1 MAASLVCPSLY
12 TSASRISPD
21 FGRPQTP
28 NPINLRRP
36 KTPLLRPLKSPG
48 LRPLCAAYAVPNAD
62 NPRIY
67 RRRRRVAEGAGPRS
81 TTKDRTE
88 NPRRKQ
94 GREAPSKDARNLAEN
109 RAGGEPREQSLG
121 SVGGGLEGADL
132 MGLLQEGRV
141 EEAVGYMEQGVGAG
155 YAVFGALL
163 ESCGSSKSLDL
174 GKRVHDLLRRS
185 RFPGAVDLSEKV
197 VRMYVNCGSMRDARR
212 VFDRMREKDM
222 SSWHLMI
229 NGYAASSQGNDG
241 LLLFEQMRKAGLLP
255 DGETFTAVLAACASA
270 GAVKQGLA
278 HFDSMRKE
286 FGIVPSVEHYLGVID
301 VYGSSGHLCE
311 AWDFVEKMP
320 IEPTLEIWEAL
331 RNHARIHGDLELEDR
346 AEELLVALD
355 PSQAIAKKLPLPPRR
370 KHSAVNM
377 IGEKNKL
384 SEYRCIEP
392 YKEEVNSRGLNGQ
405 MREAGYVPD
414 TRYVLH
420 DIDEEAK
427 EQALQYHSE
436 RLAIAYGLISTPPRT
451 TLRIM
456 KNLRI
461 CGDCHN
467 AIKIMSRIV
476 GRELIVRDN
485 KRFHHFRDGQCSCG
499 DFW

>member
-1 MAASLVCPSLY
+1 MASLVSPSLY
-12 TSASRISPD
+12 ASASRISPD
-21 FGRPQTP
+21 FGHPQTP
-28 NPINLRRP
+28 NPISPRP
-36 KTPLLRPLKSPG
+36 TTLPLRPPKNPRLK
-48 LRPLCAAYAVPNAD
+48 LKPLCTYAAPNAD
-62 NPRIY
+62 NPRVY
-67 RRRRRVAEGAGPRS
+67 RRRGESAGPRS
-81 TTKDRTE
+81 TTKYGTTE
-88 NPRRKQ
+88 NPPRKP
-94 GREAPSKDARNLAEN
+94 GRETPPKDARDSAEK
-109 RAGGEPREQSLG
+109 REVGVSREQSLG
-121 SVGGGLEGADL
+121 SVRGGLEGADL
-132 MGLLQEGRV
+132 MSLLREGKV
-141 EEAVGYMEQGVGAG
+141 EEAVGYMEQGVPADC
-155 YAVFGALL
+155 AVFVSLL
-163 ESCGSSKSLDL
+163 ESCENSKSLDL
-174 GKRVHDLLRRS
+174 GKRVHDLLRRF
-185 RFPGAVDLSEKV
+185 RFPGDVDLSEKV
-197 VRMYVNCGSMRDARR
+197 VRMYVKCGSMRDARR
-212 VFDRMREKDM
+212 VFDRMHGKDV
-222 SSWHLMI
+222 SLWRLMI
-229 NGYAASSQGNDG
+229 SGYAASSQGNDG

-255 DGETFTAVLAACASA
+255 DGKTFAAVLAACASA
-270 GAVKQGLA
+270 GAIKQGLI
-278 HFDSMRKE
+278 HFDSMRNE
-286 FGIVPSVEHYLGVID
+286 FSIVPSIEHYLGVID

-320 IEPTLEIWEAL
+320 VEPTLEIWEAL
-331 RNHARIHGDLELEDR
+331 RNYARIHGDLELEDR

-355 PSQAIAKKLPLPPRR
+355 PAQAIANKLPLPPRR

-377 IGEKNKL
+377 IEEKNKL
-384 SEYRCIEP
+384 SNYRCIEP
-392 YKEEVNSRGLNGQ
+392 YKEMGSSRGLNGQ

-467 AIKIMSRIV
+467 AIKIMSKIV

>member
-1 MAASLVCPSLY
+1 MASSSLASPSLY
-12 TSASRISPD
+12 AAAPRIAPAFGSQRTPSP
-21 FGRPQTP
+21 
-28 NPINLRRP
+28 I
-36 KTPLLRPLKSPG
+36 G
-48 LRPLCAAYAVPNAD
+48 LRPGTLPPLRPPENLRVKLKLKPLCTYAAPNAD
-62 NPRIY
+62 NPRVY
-67 RRRRRVAEGAGPRS
+67 RRRGRGGESAGPGS
-81 TTKDRTE
+81 ATKYRTE
-88 NPRRKQ
+88 NPPRKQ
-94 GREAPSKDARNLAEN
+94 GREAPSKDAPDLAEN
-109 RAGGEPREQSLG
+109 RVDGEGSAGA
-121 SVGGGLEGADL
+121 GLEGVDL
-132 MGLLQEGRV
+132 MALLQEGKV
-141 EEAVGYMEQGVGAG
+141 EEAVGYMERGVRAD
-155 YAVFGALL
+155 YAVFRALL
-163 ESCGSSKSLDL
+163 ESCENSKSLDL
-174 GKRVHDLLRRS
+174 GKRVHDLLRQS
-185 RFPGAVDLSEKV
+185 GLPGDVDLSEKV
-197 VRMYVNCGSMRDARR
+197 VRMYVKCGSMRDARR

-222 SSWHLMI
+222 SLWHLMI

-241 LLLFEQMRKAGLLP
+241 LLLFEQMRKAGLVP
-255 DGETFTAVLAACASA
+255 DGETFVAVLAACASA
-270 GAVKQGLA
+270 GAVKQGLM
-278 HFDSMRKE
+278 HFDSMRNE
-286 FGIVPSVEHYLGVID
+286 FGVVPSIEHYLGVID
-301 VYGSSGHLCE
+301 VYGSSGHVCE

-320 IEPTLEIWEAL
+320 IEPTLKIWEAL
-331 RNHARIHGDLELEDR
+331 RNYARIHGDLELEDR

-355 PSQAIAKKLPLPPRR
+355 PSRAIANKLPLPPRR
-370 KHSAVNM
+370 KHSVVNM
-377 IGEKNKL
+377 IEEKNKL

-392 YKEEVNSRGLNGQ
+392 YKEGGNSRGLNGQ

-427 EQALQYHSE
+427 EKALQYHSE

-467 AIKIMSRIV
+467 AIKIMSKIV